1 MLPPFSRRPMR
12 KASGLVVPLE
22 GAIPAFAQNP
32 WRLAV
37 LQCSQCSA
45 SHQCYSFFF
54 RTLWLFLKRYQTSA
68 CCSAVKMLRPLAL
81 AAACI
86 TAAAL
91 VAQRTPA
98 TATDDALANL
108 RRAMAQK
115 QPVSRK
121 TFGTASI
128 AAAVTAFAR
137 VAEVDASGGATA
149 GGAYL
154 LRAKE
159 RYNARVTEGAKAY
172 KKSTDIAALF
182 AEKDGA
188 LDDLEAAGFLL
199 ANAFR
204 INSTQNPDKILQVQK
219 FKAFKKDA
227 DACAALLKKKKT
239 DAAAAY
245 DASLV
250 SLDAYLSSVGL

>member
-1 MLPPFSRRPMR
+1 
-12 KASGLVVPLE
+12 
-22 GAIPAFAQNP
+22 
-32 WRLAV
+32 
-37 LQCSQCSA
+37 
-45 SHQCYSFFF
+45 
-54 RTLWLFLKRYQTSA
+54 
-68 CCSAVKMLRPLAL
+68 MLRHTAL
-81 AAACI
+81 AALCI

-91 VAQRTPA
+91 VAQRTTTP

-115 QPVSRK
+115 PAAVSRK

-204 INSTQNPDKILQVQK
+204 INSTQNPDKIVQVQK

-227 DACAALLKKKKT
+227 DACAALLKKKKKT

>member
-1 MLPPFSRRPMR
+1 
-12 KASGLVVPLE
+12 
-22 GAIPAFAQNP
+22 
-32 WRLAV
+32 
-37 LQCSQCSA
+37 
-45 SHQCYSFFF
+45 
-54 RTLWLFLKRYQTSA
+54 
-68 CCSAVKMLRPLAL
+68 MLRHTAL
-81 AAACI
+81 AALCI
-86 TAAAL
+86 TSAAL
-91 VAQRTPA
+91 VAQRTTTP

-108 RRAMAQK
+108 RRAMAEK
-115 QPVSRK
+115 PVSRK

-172 KKSTDIAALF
+172 KNSKDIAALF

-188 LDDLEAAGFLL
+188 FDDLEAAGFLL

-227 DACAALLKKKKT
+227 DNCAALLKKKKKT

-245 DASLV
+245 DASLI

>member
-1 MLPPFSRRPMR
+1 
-12 KASGLVVPLE
+12 
-22 GAIPAFAQNP
+22 
-32 WRLAV
+32 
-37 LQCSQCSA
+37 
-45 SHQCYSFFF
+45 
-54 RTLWLFLKRYQTSA
+54 
-68 CCSAVKMLRPLAL
+68 MLRHTAL

-108 RRAMAQK
+108 RRAMAEK
-115 QPVSRK
+115 PVSRK

-154 LRAKE
+154 LRAKD

-172 KKSTDIAALF
+172 KKSKDIAALF

-227 DACAALLKKKKT
+227 DACAALLKKKKKT

>member
-1 MLPPFSRRPMR
+1 MIR
-12 KASGLVVPLE
+12 
-22 GAIPAFAQNP
+22 AI
-32 WRLAV
+32 
-37 LQCSQCSA
+37 
-45 SHQCYSFFF
+45 
-54 RTLWLFLKRYQTSA
+54 
-68 CCSAVKMLRPLAL
+68 
-81 AAACI
+81 AAAALCI
-86 TAAAL
+86 TASAL
-91 VAQRTPA
+91 IAQRSPA
-98 TATDDALANL
+98 TTAGSPATTAATDDALVAL

-115 QPVSRK
+115 PAVSRK
-121 TFGTASI
+121 SFGAASV
-128 AAAVTAFAR
+128 AAAVSAFAN
-137 VAEVDASGGATA
+137 VAAVDASGGATA

-159 RYNARVTEGAKAY
+159 RYNARVLAGAKAY
-172 KKSTDIAALF
+172 KSSSDLGALF

-204 INSTQNPDKILQVQK
+204 INSTQNPDKIVQVQK

-227 DACAALLKKKKT
+227 DACAAFLKKKKKKA

-250 SLDAYLSSVGL
+250 TLDVYLKGVGL

>member
-1 MLPPFSRRPMR
+1 ML
-12 KASGLVVPLE
+12 LL
-22 GAIPAFAQNP
+22 
-32 WRLAV
+32 
-37 LQCSQCSA
+37 
-45 SHQCYSFFF
+45 
-54 RTLWLFLKRYQTSA
+54 
-68 CCSAVKMLRPLAL
+68 AVKMLRQIAL

-91 VAQRTPA
+91 IAQRSPPA
-98 TATDDALANL
+98 STATDDALANL

-121 TFGTASI
+121 TFGTASV

-172 KKSTDIAALF
+172 KKSTDLAALF

-188 LDDLEAAGFLL
+188 LDAVWK
-199 ANAFR
+199 
-204 INSTQNPDKILQVQK
+204 ST
-219 FKAFKKDA
+219 
-227 DACAALLKKKKT
+227 
-239 DAAAAY
+239 
-245 DASLV
+245 SE
-250 SLDAYLSSVGL
+250 LDYLRGPS

>member
-1 MLPPFSRRPMR
+1 
-12 KASGLVVPLE
+12 
-22 GAIPAFAQNP
+22 
-32 WRLAV
+32 
-37 LQCSQCSA
+37 
-45 SHQCYSFFF
+45 
-54 RTLWLFLKRYQTSA
+54 
-68 CCSAVKMLRPLAL
+68 MLRHTAL
-81 AAACI
+81 AALCI

-115 QPVSRK
+115 PAMTRK

-159 RYNARVTEGAKAY
+159 R
-172 KKSTDIAALF
+172 
-182 AEKDGA
+182 
-188 LDDLEAAGFLL
+188 
-199 ANAFR
+199 
-204 INSTQNPDKILQVQK
+204 
-219 FKAFKKDA
+219 
-227 DACAALLKKKKT
+227 
-239 DAAAAY
+239 
-245 DASLV
+245 
-250 SLDAYLSSVGL
+250 

>member
-1 MLPPFSRRPMR
+1 
-12 KASGLVVPLE
+12 
-22 GAIPAFAQNP
+22 
-32 WRLAV
+32 
-37 LQCSQCSA
+37 
-45 SHQCYSFFF
+45 
-54 RTLWLFLKRYQTSA
+54 
-68 CCSAVKMLRPLAL
+68 MLRHTAL
-81 AAACI
+81 AALCI

-91 VAQRTPA
+91 VAQRTTTP

-121 TFGTASI
+121 TFGTASV

-159 RYNARVTEGAKAY
+159 RYNARVAEGAKAY
-172 KKSTDIAALF
+172 KKSTDLAALF

-188 LDDLEAAGFLL
+188 LDDLEAVPQPLH
-199 ANAFR
+199 R
-204 INSTQNPDKILQVQK
+204 SSSDKGG
-219 FKAFKKDA
+219 AFKDVGDLVA
-227 DACAALLKKKKT
+227 ELPPDGREHAVVRIHLLVP
-239 DAAAAY
+239 
-245 DASLV
+245 SI
-250 SLDAYLSSVGL
+250 